1 MKSYIKKAL
10 IVLLVVFIGIQFIP
24 KTYNQSDAV
33 LTTDFMTL
41 FNVPKGIETQ
51 LKTSCYDCHSNN
63 TYYPWYNKI
72 QPVAWFLEDHIT
84 EAKGELNFSEFGD
97 YSKRRQKS
105 KLKSIS
111 SQIRDDEMPLSSYT
125 LLHSDA
131 KIAEEDK
138 KIIMGWL
145 DNLRDDL

>member
-10 IVLLVVFIGIQFIP
+10 IVLLIVFIGIQFIP
-24 KTYNQSDAV
+24 KTYNQSDTV
-33 LTTDFMTL
+33 LITDFMIL

-84 EAKGELNFSEFGD
+84 EAKGELNFNKFGD

-105 KLKSIS
+105 KLKSII

-131 KIAEEDK
+131 KISAEDK
-138 KIIMGWL
+138 KLIIEWL